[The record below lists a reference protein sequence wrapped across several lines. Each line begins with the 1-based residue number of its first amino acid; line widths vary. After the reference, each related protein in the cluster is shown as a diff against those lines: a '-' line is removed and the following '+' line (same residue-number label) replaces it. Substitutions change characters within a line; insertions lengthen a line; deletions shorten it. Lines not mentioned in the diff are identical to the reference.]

1 MEKEKKK
8 SKCLIFLIVI
18 LSLLVL
24 GLSGYILY
32 DKVLSNKEI
41 PTNEVIN
48 NVPSDNNVI
57 EEKLPEWVEYLL
69 KQDIKSISYQSGRT
83 NDNFE
88 CESPKSMT
96 KEQLKKVLEKMT
108 AAKLKKYDMGGAGGQ
123 CWQGITVKY
132 GSNSLNIFMGKY
144 LSVDELDSNILELLE
159 KEDYINEKSTMPTP
173 WWVFEYNWD
182 TSYIDSLFE

>member
-88 CESPKSMT
+88 CESPKNMT
-96 KEQLKKVLEKMT
+96 KKQL
-108 AAKLKKYDMGGAGGQ
+108 
-123 CWQGITVKY
+123 
-132 GSNSLNIFMGKY
+132 
-144 LSVDELDSNILELLE
+144 LSVQ
-159 KEDYINEKSTMPTP
+159 
-173 WWVFEYNWD
+173 
-182 TSYIDSLFE
+182 